1 MGLGGAT
8 IPLRRVE
15 WPECWRIIPSRYP
28 PIDLFERVAPP
39 EDWELL
45 IDLESRTNDRL
56 RDQVGQ
62 ISLIPLEERMSGPG
76 TSFIMAPF
84 THLHPDGSRFTDGTF
99 GAYYGAAALDT
110 AVAETCYHRARFFA
124 ATATPATTID
134 MRVLINSLS
143 GNLQDIR
150 GLGNELP
157 GVYDPVDYSAGQA
170 LGRQLHGDGSFGIAY
185 DSVRHDGG
193 HCAAVFRPRSV
204 LTPVIQERH
213 LSYHWDGTRIA
224 AVNEIRALQT

>member
-1 MGLGGAT
+1 LGLGGAT

-45 IDLESRTNDRL
+45 IELESRTNDRL

-84 THLHPDGSRFTDGTF
+84 THLHPDGSRFTDGTY

-143 GNLQDIR
+143 GDLHDIR
-150 GLGNELP
+150 GLGDELP

-170 LGRQLHGDGSFGIAY
+170 LGRQLHGDGAFGIVY